1 MNKKR
6 KILPIILKA
15 VSRIFSVSVVLAAI
29 ILFQSL
35 AGMDVLPQKY
45 NIAVVLVMIVLIG
58 LAIALQ
64 FHRKTRAIS
73 AVLLIVF
80 TLVFITGNYYLLR
93 SSDTLEKMTAS
104 ETSTDVITL
113 YVLKTDSA
121 SKLTEISGGKIGIL
135 KTLDRKNTDAA
146 LKAAS
151 HKTDEKLTTQ
161 EYENSDQLV
170 NALIDK
176 KVQAILLNSA
186 YLSLVTEAEDGSS
199 AADDVKSVW
208 TYEIERKLE
217 IQDQKTDN
225 SAKEDTEK
233 TEAKSDNT
241 KKDSTESKD
250 SSKDDTTAK
259 KTTKS
264 ITDSPFVLYVSGND
278 SEGELKA
285 NGRSDVNMLIAV
297 NPQTGK
303 ILLVNTPR
311 DYYVNLPG
319 IGELDKLTHA
329 GIYGVDESMKTLA
342 ELYGIPIQYYVK
354 LNFTGFEEIID
365 ALGGVTV
372 ESDVDFTVA
381 NWHYVVGENDLSGIE
396 ALAFARERYSFTTGD
411 RQRGKNQ
418 QAVIRGVVKKVCS
431 PAILTNY
438 LDLLHAAEGTV
449 ETNMAMKD
457 ITALVKYQL
466 DKGINWDIESIS
478 ADGTGDQKYC
488 YSAGGSG
495 YVMMPDQASVD
506 VVKAKLNEILN

>member
-15 VSRIFSVSVVLAAI
+15 VGRIFSVSAILAAV

-45 NIAVVLVMIVLIG
+45 NIAVILVMIVLIG
-58 LAIALQ
+58 FAIALQ
-64 FHRKTRAIS
+64 FHRKTRLIS
-73 AVLLIVF
+73 SILLIIFTVVF
-80 TLVFITGNYYLLR
+80 VTGNYYLLR
-93 SSDTLEKMTAS
+93 SSNTLEKMTAS
-104 ETSTDVITL
+104 ETSTDVIAL

-121 SKLTEISGGKIGIL
+121 SELADISGSKIGIL
-135 KTLDRKNTDAA
+135 KALDRKNTDAA
-146 LKAAS
+146 LAAAS
-151 HKTDEKLTTQ
+151 KKTGEKLTTQ

-170 NALIDK
+170 NALVGK

-186 YLSLVTEAEDGSS
+186 YLALVNEAEDGSS
-199 AADDVKSVW
+199 AADEVKSVW

-217 IQDQKTDN
+217 IQAQNTG
-225 SAKEDTEK
+225 SKEEDTTEK
-233 TEAKSDNT
+233 TETKSDST
-241 KKDSTESKD
+241 KNDAEAKEDSTESK
-250 SSKDDTTAK
+250 
-259 KTTKS
+259 KTEKS
-264 ITDSPFVLYVSGND
+264 ITDSSFVLYVSGND

-311 DYYVNLPG
+311 DYYVTLAG

-329 GIYGVDESMKTLA
+329 GIYGVDESMRTLSG
-342 ELYGIPIQYYVK
+342 LYGIPIQYYVK

-381 NWHYVVGENDLSGIE
+381 NWHYVVGENNLSGIE
-396 ALAFARERYSFTTGD
+396 ALAFARERYSFATGD

-449 ETNMAMKD
+449 ETNMAMND

-478 ADGTGDQKYC
+478 ADGTGDQKHC

-495 YVMMPDQASVD
+495 YVMIPDQASVD
-506 VVKAKLNEILN
+506 AVKAKLNEILNE

>member
-151 HKTDEKLTTQ
+151 QKTDEKLTTQ

-176 KVQAILLNSA
+176 KVRAILLNSA

-199 AADDVKSVW
+199 AADEVKSVW

-225 SAKEDTEK
+225 CPCAKTV
-233 TEAKSDNT
+233 AFLV
-241 KKDSTESKD
+241 
-250 SSKDDTTAK
+250 TTY
-259 KTTKS
+259 
-264 ITDSPFVLYVSGND
+264 L
-278 SEGELKA
+278 
-285 NGRSDVNMLIAV
+285 
-297 NPQTGK
+297 PQ
-303 ILLVNTPR
+303 LCPS
-311 DYYVNLPG
+311 
-319 IGELDKLTHA
+319 A
-329 GIYGVDESMKTLA
+329 GI
-342 ELYGIPIQYYVK
+342 
-354 LNFTGFEEIID
+354 
-365 ALGGVTV
+365 
-372 ESDVDFTVA
+372 
-381 NWHYVVGENDLSGIE
+381 
-396 ALAFARERYSFTTGD
+396 
-411 RQRGKNQ
+411 
-418 QAVIRGVVKKVCS
+418 
-431 PAILTNY
+431 
-438 LDLLHAAEGTV
+438 
-449 ETNMAMKD
+449 
-457 ITALVKYQL
+457 LV
-466 DKGINWDIESIS
+466 
-478 ADGTGDQKYC
+478 
-488 YSAGGSG
+488 
-495 YVMMPDQASVD
+495 
-506 VVKAKLNEILN
+506 

>member
-199 AADDVKSVW
+199 AADEVKSVW

-250 SSKDDTTAK
+250 SSKENNKEHHRFT
-259 KTTKS
+259 
-264 ITDSPFVLYVSGND
+264 D

>member
-151 HKTDEKLTTQ
+151 QKTDEKLTTQ

-176 KVQAILLNSA
+176 KVRAILLNSA

-199 AADDVKSVW
+199 AADEVKSVW

-225 SAKEDTEK
+225 SAKGNTEK

-354 LNFTGFEEIID
+354 LNFTGFE
-365 ALGGVTV
+365 
-372 ESDVDFTVA
+372 
-381 NWHYVVGENDLSGIE
+381 
-396 ALAFARERYSFTTGD
+396 
-411 RQRGKNQ
+411 
-418 QAVIRGVVKKVCS
+418 
-431 PAILTNY
+431 
-438 LDLLHAAEGTV
+438 
-449 ETNMAMKD
+449 
-457 ITALVKYQL
+457 
-466 DKGINWDIESIS
+466 
-478 ADGTGDQKYC
+478 
-488 YSAGGSG
+488 
-495 YVMMPDQASVD
+495 
-506 VVKAKLNEILN
+506 

>member
-151 HKTDEKLTTQ
+151 QKTDEKLTTQ

-176 KVQAILLNSA
+176 KVRAILLNSA
-186 YLSLVTEAEDGSS
+186 
-199 AADDVKSVW
+199 
-208 TYEIERKLE
+208 
-217 IQDQKTDN
+217 
-225 SAKEDTEK
+225 
-233 TEAKSDNT
+233 
-241 KKDSTESKD
+241 
-250 SSKDDTTAK
+250 
-259 KTTKS
+259 
-264 ITDSPFVLYVSGND
+264 
-278 SEGELKA
+278 
-285 NGRSDVNMLIAV
+285 
-297 NPQTGK
+297 
-303 ILLVNTPR
+303 
-311 DYYVNLPG
+311 
-319 IGELDKLTHA
+319 
-329 GIYGVDESMKTLA
+329 
-342 ELYGIPIQYYVK
+342 
-354 LNFTGFEEIID
+354 
-365 ALGGVTV
+365 
-372 ESDVDFTVA
+372 
-381 NWHYVVGENDLSGIE
+381 
-396 ALAFARERYSFTTGD
+396 
-411 RQRGKNQ
+411 
-418 QAVIRGVVKKVCS
+418 
-431 PAILTNY
+431 
-438 LDLLHAAEGTV
+438 
-449 ETNMAMKD
+449 
-457 ITALVKYQL
+457 
-466 DKGINWDIESIS
+466 
-478 ADGTGDQKYC
+478 
-488 YSAGGSG
+488 
-495 YVMMPDQASVD
+495 
-506 VVKAKLNEILN
+506 

>member
-1 MNKKR
+1 M
-6 KILPIILKA
+6 
-15 VSRIFSVSVVLAAI
+15 
-29 ILFQSL
+29 
-35 AGMDVLPQKY
+35 
-45 NIAVVLVMIVLIG
+45 
-58 LAIALQ
+58 
-64 FHRKTRAIS
+64 
-73 AVLLIVF
+73 
-80 TLVFITGNYYLLR
+80 
-93 SSDTLEKMTAS
+93 
-104 ETSTDVITL
+104 
-113 YVLKTDSA
+113 
-121 SKLTEISGGKIGIL
+121 
-135 KTLDRKNTDAA
+135 
-146 LKAAS
+146 
-151 HKTDEKLTTQ
+151 
-161 EYENSDQLV
+161 
-170 NALIDK
+170 
-176 KVQAILLNSA
+176 
-186 YLSLVTEAEDGSS
+186 
-199 AADDVKSVW
+199 
-208 TYEIERKLE
+208 
-217 IQDQKTDN
+217 
-225 SAKEDTEK
+225 
-233 TEAKSDNT
+233 
-241 KKDSTESKD
+241 
-250 SSKDDTTAK
+250 
-259 KTTKS
+259 
-264 ITDSPFVLYVSGND
+264 
-278 SEGELKA
+278 
-285 NGRSDVNMLIAV
+285 NMLIAV

>member
-1 MNKKR
+1 MVKK
-6 KILPIILKA
+6 KP
-15 VSRIFSVSVVLAAI
+15 AA
-29 ILFQSL
+29 Q
-35 AGMDVLPQKY
+35 A
-45 NIAVVLVMIVLIG
+45 
-58 LAIALQ
+58 
-64 FHRKTRAIS
+64 KTAE
-73 AVLLIVF
+73 
-80 TLVFITGNYYLLR
+80 N
-93 SSDTLEKMTAS
+93 
-104 ETSTDVITL
+104 ETVKVET
-113 YVLKTDSA
+113 
-121 SKLTEISGGKIGIL
+121 
-135 KTLDRKNTDAA
+135 
-146 LKAAS
+146 KAAE
-151 HKTDEKLTTQ
+151 KTTAAEK
-161 EYENSDQLV
+161 
-170 NALIDK
+170 
-176 KVQAILLNSA
+176 
-186 YLSLVTEAEDGSS
+186 EA
-199 AADDVKSVW
+199 VKEV
-208 TYEIERKLE
+208 
-217 IQDQKTDN
+217 
-225 SAKEDTEK
+225 AKEVVKETAAAEEAPAKAEEK
-233 TEAKSDNT
+233 PAAKAAKTTS
-241 KKDSTESKD
+241 
-250 SSKDDTTAK
+250 TTAK

-488 YSAGGSG
+488 YSAEGN
-495 YVMMPDQASVD
+495 A
-506 VVKAKLNEILN
+506 

>member
-199 AADDVKSVW
+199 AADEVKSVW

-217 IQDQKTDN
+217 IQARKQTTAQKRIQKKQKQKVTIQRKTAQNQKTA
-225 SAKEDTEK
+225 AKMTQQQRK
-233 TEAKSDNT
+233 QQRASQ
-241 KKDSTESKD
+241 
-250 SSKDDTTAK
+250 
-259 KTTKS
+259 
-264 ITDSPFVLYVSGND
+264 IH
-278 SEGELKA
+278 
-285 NGRSDVNMLIAV
+285 R
-297 NPQTGK
+297 
-303 ILLVNTPR
+303 
-311 DYYVNLPG
+311 
-319 IGELDKLTHA
+319 
-329 GIYGVDESMKTLA
+329 
-342 ELYGIPIQYYVK
+342 
-354 LNFTGFEEIID
+354 
-365 ALGGVTV
+365 
-372 ESDVDFTVA
+372 
-381 NWHYVVGENDLSGIE
+381 LS
-396 ALAFARERYSFTTGD
+396 
-411 RQRGKNQ
+411 
-418 QAVIRGVVKKVCS
+418 C
-431 PAILTNY
+431 
-438 LDLLHAAEGTV
+438 
-449 ETNMAMKD
+449 M
-457 ITALVKYQL
+457 
-466 DKGINWDIESIS
+466 
-478 ADGTGDQKYC
+478 
-488 YSAGGSG
+488 
-495 YVMMPDQASVD
+495 
-506 VVKAKLNEILN
+506 